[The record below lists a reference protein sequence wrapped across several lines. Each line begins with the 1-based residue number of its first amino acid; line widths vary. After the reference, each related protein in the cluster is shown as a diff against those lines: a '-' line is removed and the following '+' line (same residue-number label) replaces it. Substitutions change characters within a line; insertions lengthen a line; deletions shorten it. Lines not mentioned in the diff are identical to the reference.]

1 MAGVTLTASEIDLNT
16 INKYLEYTN
25 FPDLWDLVKPSYIGE
40 KVTINPVD
48 VLVPR
53 GLSVEDAEAFLNSLT
68 FNERQLISLA
78 YADPM
83 GNEFL
88 EENVLRVYNL
98 HYDNYL
104 NKKQGHQNNN
114 DVSEGAGTIAAGGT
128 SGLPPDDDDDN
139 SNRDKNNNNTQNN
152 ASKDPNEIKH
162 TYNSIKDSPNYPK
175 GFRGVQNGTT
185 KHNVNNGQ
193 ALENLRKIEQGQWK
207 KVYQNGYDSSGNRVS
222 IHYFQSQSGRV
233 FNVKVKPGWSLK

>member
-68 FNERQLISLA
+68 LNERQLISLA

-114 DVSEGAGTIAAGGT
+114 DVSEGARLLRLV
-128 SGLPPDDDDDN
+128 GLQDYRLMMTVIRMILIRN
-139 SNRDKNNNNTQNN
+139 Q
-152 ASKDPNEIKH
+152 I
-162 TYNSIKDSPNYPK
+162 
-175 GFRGVQNGTT
+175 
-185 KHNVNNGQ
+185 
-193 ALENLRKIEQGQWK
+193 
-207 KVYQNGYDSSGNRVS
+207 
-222 IHYFQSQSGRV
+222 
-233 FNVKVKPGWSLK
+233 